1 MWLFCVL
8 CYYKRDQ
15 ERLRLSQVASLS
27 LTRVSAA
34 GPCLL
39 LLCALIVDVHFILTC
54 CVLVGTSVRET
65 PA

>member
-15 ERLRLSQVASLS
+15 ERLRLSQGASLS
-27 LTRVSAA
+27 VCAA